1 MKFESIEKNQNGD
14 FYIIYSLPSKQKI
27 TKAVRDANKNGKREV
42 IIVGIPKKKFR
53 SYIPN
58 IFKDVDEWDE

>member
-1 MKFESIEKNQNGD
+1 MKFEGINKNDNGD
-14 FYIIYSLPSKQKI
+14 FYILYSIPSKQKI
-27 TKAVRDANKNGKREV
+27 TKAVREQNKNGKREL

-58 IFKDVDEWDE
+58 IFKDIDEWE